1 MLGDVDGVPL
11 PLGLVLG
18 DCVSVRVIEGDSE
31 GVPLRLGDT
40 EGVADGLGE
49 IDIDCVPVPE
59 CEGEGDLACDSVLL
73 MLGVVVN
80 DAV

>member
-31 GVPLRLGDT
+31 GVPLRLGDA
-40 EGVADGLGE
+40 EGVAEELGE
-49 IDIDCVPVPE
+49 IDVDCVPVPE
-59 CEGEGDLACDSVLL
+59 CEGEEDLTCDSVPLG
-73 MLGVVVN
+73 LGVVVN
-80 DAV
+80 DTV